1 MPSPTPTPIQ
11 PTTKERFQN
20 PNCGDNLNLRLF
32 TFKSNFKSNFYEVE
46 KVDIYFLDPLEKTPD
61 NPEGRRLV
69 QSIEGSEVVNNAEG
83 EYYLT
88 INLESPL
95 YTIGKYIDIWH
106 VKFESSEPCAES
118 SVENYFEI
126 VPSLW
131 FTSTSPNIYDFSFY
145 FKPNKITK
153 GSKRYII
160 IEVVPNVPKSEE
172 LQRYYDN
179 LAITSG
185 LKIYLAKNC
194 NECLEENYDSNIV
207 VDGEEISLR
216 EKRFG
221 YYFID
226 TTDIDVGIY
235 DIWFELNYAE
245 NTFVSDKNQIQI
257 Y

>member
-1 MPSPTPTPIQ
+1 MQI
-11 PTTKERFQN
+11 KERFQN
-20 PNCGDNLNLRLF
+20 PNCGDDLNLRLF
-32 TFKSNFKSNFYEVE
+32 AFNSNFKSNFYQVDKVE
-46 KVDIYFLDPLEKTPD
+46 IYFLDQNEISED
-61 NPEGRRLV
+61 NPTGKRLV
-69 QSIEGSEVVNNAEG
+69 QSIEGSQVINDAEG
-83 EYYLT
+83 EYHLT

-95 YTIGKYIDIWH
+95 YTIGKYVDSWY
-106 VKFESSEPCAES
+106 VKFDEGEPCSES
-118 SVENYFEI
+118 TVDNYFEI
-126 VPSLW
+126 IPSLW

-185 LKIYLAKNC
+185 LSIFLSKNC
-194 NECLEENYDSNIV
+194 SNCQSEESDLNV
-207 VDGEEISLR
+207 VIDGDPVSLR

-221 YYFID
+221 YYFLD

-235 DIWFELNYAE
+235 DIWFQLNYAE
-245 NTFVSDKNQIQI
+245 NVYVSDKNQIQI